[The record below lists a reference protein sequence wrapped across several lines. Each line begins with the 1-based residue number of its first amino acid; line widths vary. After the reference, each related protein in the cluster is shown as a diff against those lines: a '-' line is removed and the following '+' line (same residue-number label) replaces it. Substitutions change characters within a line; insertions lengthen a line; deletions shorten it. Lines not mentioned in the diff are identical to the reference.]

1 VIAITHVHLE
11 HCNTTGTVA
20 QTYPRAAWGGQLNP
34 NLLESKLEKIAH
46 PDPVLRLNCY
56 MPSIEVPLA
65 PAEEQIHQKQKE
77 EGEINRTAGECRRGR
92 KIPDFIANDRPE
104 QNSPPESKQVR
115 VPHQH
120 RNQCEIR
127 MDGSPVLAKPVT
139 VEGNGGGAQGWRA
152 AVRRE
157 PDRRRGEDDG
167 RQRLPSLGL
176 GVFGPGLCFGPSAR
190 VRRICL
196 RMAQIPRVQLYAFSI
211 KDAFFFLNFSK

>member
-1 VIAITHVHLE
+1 MLGFLT
-11 HCNTTGTVA
+11 NTG
-20 QTYPRAAWGGQLNP
+20 
-34 NLLESKLEKIAH
+34 
-46 PDPVLRLNCY
+46 
-56 MPSIEVPLA
+56 
-65 PAEEQIHQKQKE
+65 
-77 EGEINRTAGECRRGR
+77 
-92 KIPDFIANDRPE
+92 
-104 QNSPPESKQVR
+104 
-115 VPHQH
+115 
-120 RNQCEIR
+120 NQCEIR

-211 KDAFFFLNFSK
+211 KDAFFLNFSK